1 MRDKNQFI
9 AETNG
14 PARKCA
20 NPVRWRWQFPGPSL
34 FISKRL
40 PFEENGG
47 PAGLEPWIFG
57 ANAVKLSFTAA
68 RREQSREEEIANSVS
83 HGLGLIAALV
93 ATPFLIE
100 HAVRLG
106 DAVFIFGASVF
117 AATVVLLYL
126 ASTLYHAL
134 PVGRAKRVFRVIE
147 HSAIFLL
154 IAGTYTPFTLGVL
167 RGTLGWTLLGL
178 VWGIA
183 VAGVTL
189 KALNRLT
196 HPILTTSLYLLM
208 GWLIVIAAE
217 PLAASLPPSGLQ
229 WLVAGGLAYTIG
241 VIFFAFGSQLR
252 YGHFI
257 WHLFVMVGTACHYF
271 AVLWHAA

>member
-1 MRDKNQFI
+1 MI
-9 AETNG
+9 LSLA
-14 PARKCA
+14 
-20 NPVRWRWQFPGPSL
+20 VR
-34 FISKRL
+34 SKR
-40 PFEENGG
+40 
-47 PAGLEPWIFG
+47 
-57 ANAVKLSFTAA
+57 T
-68 RREQSREEEIANSVS
+68 QSRGEELANSLS

-93 ATPFLIE
+93 ATPFLVL
-100 HAVRLG
+100 HAARQG
-106 DAVFIFGASVF
+106 DAAFMVGASVF
-117 AATVVLLYL
+117 AATMVLLYL

-154 IAGTYTPFTLGVL
+154 IAGTYTPFMLGVL
-167 RGTLGWTLLGL
+167 RGAWGWSMLGL

-183 VAGVTL
+183 VAGVLL

-217 PLAASLPPSGLQ
+217 PLSERVPAAGLL
-229 WLVAGGLAYTIG
+229 WLIAGGLAYTVG
-241 VIFFAFGSQLR
+241 VIFFALGARLR

-257 WHLFVMVGTACHYF
+257 WHLFVMAGTACHYF
-271 AVLWHAA
+271 AVLGYAA